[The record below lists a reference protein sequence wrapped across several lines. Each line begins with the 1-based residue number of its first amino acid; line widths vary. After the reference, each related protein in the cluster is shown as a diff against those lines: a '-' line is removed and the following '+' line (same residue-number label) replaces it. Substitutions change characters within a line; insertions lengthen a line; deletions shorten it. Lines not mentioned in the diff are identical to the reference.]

1 MMTVQDIKMM
11 LKILSANY
19 GESFFKGTDETDV
32 LKLWSTVFAND
43 DPALVMNGVQNCINT
58 MTYKP
63 TIADIRIRMAKSKIK
78 GQMTPMEA
86 FQEIANA
93 RDKVYDRESATKAFN
108 SLSPLCKKVTGSTSI
123 LVGWSRISDE
133 AFYTVVMSAIR
144 ESYRELAQRQLD
156 WNAMTE
162 NLQKDEDWMVVVPTQ
177 EALPEPEITKSID
190 EVIEEANRK
199 AAEHGMQMTPELKEK
214 HATRVSDF
222 LKPMS
227 KDDLKRIEKNEQ
239 RKFEQSCK

>member
-19 GESFFKGTDETDV
+19 GESFSKGTDETDV

-43 DPALVMNGVQNCINT
+43 DPALVKNGVQNCINT

-156 WNAMTE
+156 WNSTTRTG
-162 NLQKDEDWMVVVPTQ
+162 NN
-177 EALPEPEITKSID
+177 
-190 EVIEEANRK
+190 EV
-199 AAEHGMQMTPELKEK
+199 
-214 HATRVSDF
+214 D
-222 LKPMS
+222 
-227 KDDLKRIEKNEQ
+227 
-239 RKFEQSCK
+239 